1 MSDGITSVT
10 AAVIPQQLPKSV
22 SKSSPTA
29 TTTSENKNAVL
40 MVTAERPTLCLEGL
54 STEHSGLWGG
64 SITDTDLELDE
75 DKISPVYEE
84 LTDFATTIA
93 RLRNLLQ
100 QKSTANTLLLVMLF
114 NLNYIA
120 T

>member
-1 MSDGITSVT
+1 VT

-40 MVTAERPTLCLEGL
+40 MVTPERPTLCLEGL
-54 STEHSGLWGG
+54 STEHRGLWGG

-84 LTDFATTIA
+84 PTDFATTIA

>member
-1 MSDGITSVT
+1 VT

-29 TTTSENKNAVL
+29 TTTVSENKNAVL
-40 MVTAERPTLCLEGL
+40 MVTPERPTLCLEGL
-54 STEHSGLWGG
+54 SMEGLSMEHRGLWGE
-64 SITDTDLELDE
+64 SITDLELDE

-84 LTDFATTIA
+84 PTDFATTIA

-100 QKSTANTLLLVMLF
+100 QKSTATTPLLVM
-114 NLNYIA
+114 NV
-120 T
+120 